1 MEMWLDNYLWHWNF
15 LLFCLFF
22 LECAWLK
29 MPWDNWINEPSWTTM
44 TCTGFLNWTD
54 VPYSGPQWKWKWTE
68 FNHFFLRNA
77 LIFID
82 FFGNALNEMDLRL
95 NYNGIEM
102 TLNALDPS
110 RTSVPCLHWTAWN
123 IYGMKPEFRLLLI
136 WNAMLESIERNAMN
150 LSGFLSTKCN
160 ANDELDHAD
169 AIEWIDMDCTEFDFV
184 FGIGVKLLSNGNG
197 NYWHDDIGSMN
208 QRESTWIN
216 LDRTSLDGIGV
227 KTSWI
232 CSEHPENELDRQWNG
247 TNRCAN
253 VMDIVC
259 ALNGLDPDTDALE
272 WPM

>member
-68 FNHFFLRNA
+68 FNVFFFWNA
-77 LIFID
+77 LMFID

-160 ANDELDHAD
+160 ANDELDHV
-169 AIEWIDMDCTEFDFV
+169 IEWIDMDCTEFDFV
-184 FGIGVKLLSNGNG
+184 FEIGENCSRTAMGTIDTTILGR
-197 NYWHDDIGSMN
+197 D
-208 QRESTWIN
+208 ESTMIIRMAMD
-216 LDRTSLDGIGV
+216 LAYA
-227 KTSWI
+227 
-232 CSEHPENELDRQWNG
+232 SERNVWTTNER
-247 TNRCAN
+247 
-253 VMDIVC
+253 
-259 ALNGLDPDTDALE
+259 
-272 WPM
+272 